1 MAGPLTIRNGKQSE
15 NVDKF
20 VCTILYCGMA
30 TTVRISPHSHILLGE
45 LSRVTGSPMTEI
57 LDAALEGYRR
67 QRLLDQANAAYEV
80 LATDA
85 AAWDSYRQEVE
96 SLDATASD
104 GLKKLK
110 V

>member
-1 MAGPLTIRNGKQSE
+1 MAGPLTVRNGYQSE
-15 NVDKF
+15 NVDRS
-20 VCTILYCGMA
+20 VYTTLYSGMA

-67 QRLLDQANAAYEV
+67 QCLLDQANAAYEV

-85 AAWDSYRQEVE
+85 QAWDAYRQEVE